1 MVERDQREMG
11 VTEGKAIGWT
21 GKAIGWTGKVP
32 RLQVMRS
39 S

>member
-21 GKAIGWTGKVP
+21 GKVP